1 MVRKGFT
8 FIELVVSIVV
18 IGIAFMSIPILLESS
33 SKSDEFSTMQE
44 SVLMAK
50 TKIQNITTY
59 RWDENSLD
67 PVTGKVYIL
76 DTSNSDSEL
85 QRFDSSVCSSYPFPL
100 NLACIFFWNWFSV
113 FFPNGGLDGQIVGD
127 GRRKMF
133 DSPTYPNI
141 SEVNLTNP
149 NDVDDFNGEAVTSLV
164 NQEGTDLDYL
174 NRDNFDLNVT
184 VGYVSDNADY
194 SAQNINFNFADTF
207 KPAGE
212 DSNIKMIEIRVS
224 GVISPFVLRYY
235 SCNIGE
241 SDILKRTFF

>member
-18 IGIAFMSIPILLESS
+18 IGIAFMSIPLLLSSS
-33 SKSDEFSTMQE
+33 SKSDEFSVMQE

-50 TKIQNITTY
+50 TKVQNITTY

-76 DTSNSDSEL
+76 DTHNSDSEL
-85 QRFDSSVCSSYPFPL
+85 QRFDSSVCSSYPFPM
-100 NLACIFFWNWFSV
+100 NMMCMVFWSGFSAS
-113 FFPNGGLDGQIVGD
+113 FPNGGLEGQIAGD
-127 GRRKMF
+127 GRRRMF
-133 DSPTYPNI
+133 NSPTYPNI
-141 SEVNLTNP
+141 SEVNHTNP
-149 NDVDDFNGEAVTSLV
+149 NDVDDFNGESITSLID
-164 NQEGTDLDYL
+164 QESTNLDYL
-174 NRDNFDLNVT
+174 KKDNFDLNVS

-194 SAQNINFNFADTF
+194 SSQNINFNFSDSF
-207 KPAGE
+207 KFSG
-212 DSNIKMIEIRVS
+212 DSNIKMIEVRIS